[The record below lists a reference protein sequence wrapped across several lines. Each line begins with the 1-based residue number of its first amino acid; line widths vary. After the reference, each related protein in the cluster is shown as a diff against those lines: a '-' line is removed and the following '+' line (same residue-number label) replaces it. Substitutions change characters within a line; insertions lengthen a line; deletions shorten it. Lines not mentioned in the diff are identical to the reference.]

1 MKAIYTIRE
10 YNKKTKEYV
19 ELDHITAGTQEEAKE
34 MFLQKA
40 IWKAKKDTTL
50 YVRVANCK

>member
-19 ELDHITAGTQEEAKE
+19 EIDYITAATQEEAKE

-40 IWKAKKDTTL
+40 DWKPKKDTTL
-50 YVRVANCK
+50 YIRIANCK